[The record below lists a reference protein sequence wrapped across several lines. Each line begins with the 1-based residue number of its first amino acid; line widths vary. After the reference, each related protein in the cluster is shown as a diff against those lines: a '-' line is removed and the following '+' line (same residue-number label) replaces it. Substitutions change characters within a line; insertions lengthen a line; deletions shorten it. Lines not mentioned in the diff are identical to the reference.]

1 MALAGGSLYSTCVLR
16 CCGAYFSLD
25 AAPFSHCT
33 VGPWLR
39 FAAYPP
45 CFLNMCTSLFK
56 NTLELGI
63 RRVYERQNAFW
74 GVSNRISGQG
84 QSVV

>member
-25 AAPFSHCT
+25 APPFT
-33 VGPWLR
+33 AAALR

-45 CFLNMCTSLFK
+45 CFFKFVHFLVK
-56 NTLELGI
+56 NTLELGPI
-63 RRVYERQNAFW
+63 FR
-74 GVSNRISGQG
+74 
-84 QSVV
+84 